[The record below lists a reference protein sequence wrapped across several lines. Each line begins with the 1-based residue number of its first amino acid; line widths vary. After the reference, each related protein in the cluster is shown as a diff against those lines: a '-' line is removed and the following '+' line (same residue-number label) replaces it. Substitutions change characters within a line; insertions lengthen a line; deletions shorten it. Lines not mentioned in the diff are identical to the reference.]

1 MNGQTVATLSDL
13 LYADRVLMEI
23 YTEVLDKVS
32 AETSAAL
39 AEAAEDHLRHEAAL
53 QEACAQA
60 EMDLSVA
67 SEDVVELMNEH
78 LRLVRTSRNESAVL
92 EALVLAERANSVLY
106 GIAERDELP
115 EELGD
120 LIAEQH
126 ADERMHVNLI
136 TDRVPHSAQ
145 LSDDHNVAC
154 FTGGM
159 TDDINPDD
167 FD

>member
-1 MNGQTVATLSDL
+1 MNGQTAATLSDL

-23 YTEVLDKVS
+23 YSEVLEKVS
-32 AETSAAL
+32 GDTAAAL
-39 AEAAEDHLRHEAAL
+39 LEAAEDHRRHESAL
-53 QEACAQA
+53 EQACTQA
-60 EMDLSVA
+60 EMELSEA
-67 SEDVVELMNEH
+67 GEDVVDLMNEH
-78 LRLVRTSRNESAVL
+78 LRLVRGSRNESAVL

-106 GIAERDELP
+106 GIAEREELP

-126 ADERMHVNLI
+126 ADERMHVGLI